1 MSSHSG
7 EWFTVEKASRKPD
20 VIFSGYRFNAA
31 QLKVGLCYE
40 YGDAYPGLLIL
51 NVPFWD
57 PVTETFDFILKK
69 FNF

>member
-7 EWFTVEKASRKPD
+7 EWFTVEKASRKRD
-20 VIFSGYRFNAA
+20 VIFSGFRFNAIFCTI
-31 QLKVGLCYE
+31 KGRPICYD

-57 PVTETFDFILKK
+57 PVTETLFSILS
-69 FNF
+69 